1 MEIKTVPV
9 TLAGKGYRA
18 TGFTLG
24 ELGEI
29 VRIDTA
35 IKEAGN
41 ERDLPKIYALYCEA
55 MEIICS
61 SIRRSGSDVP
71 TEEVKKESPTDDIEK
86 AVVTLLNFRPSS
98 DVVDDPSCDDEF
110 PTRVQ

>member
-1 MEIKTVPV
+1 MKTATV
-9 TLAGKGYRA
+9 TLGGKEFRA
-18 TGFTLG
+18 MGFTLG

-35 IKEAGN
+35 IREAGKQ
-41 ERDLPKIYALYCEA
+41 RDLPKIYALYCEA

-71 TEEVKKESPTDDIEK
+71 TEEVKKKLTTDDIEK
-86 AVVTLLNFRPSS
+86 AVVTLLNFRSLSEIMDDPSS
-98 DVVDDPSCDDEF
+98 DDQSPG
-110 PTRVQ
+110 RVQ

>member
-1 MEIKTVPV
+1 MQTVPV
-9 TLAGKGYRA
+9 TLAGKEYRA
-18 TGFTLG
+18 TGVTLG

-35 IKEAGN
+35 IREAGN

-61 SIRRSGSDVP
+61 SIRRSGSNSVP

-86 AVVTLLNFRPSS
+86 AVITLLNFRPSS
-98 DVVDDPSCDDEF
+98 DIVDDPSCDDAF
-110 PTRVQ
+110 SRRIQ